1 MLICFI
7 NHQIRIP
14 SWTNQDSME
23 GRMDSFAT
31 QFNEEL
37 NSIGFMELVYLPHK
51 NQQFMIYPLH
61 NYIIMFYVVDFFVET
76 GLLVFGGFQDFR
88 LFHERNSIRSMRLV
102 YFTIFYQLINH
113 ITTLHLGKHANVP
126 LIPCGFIGCRP
137 HNSWG
142 VQIFREV
149 RELFKRLPVR
159 HKEFMRN
166 CKSQVTR
173 HLEMIWP
180 PCRAWATMTKHT
192 PVHLFVGTILYGFF
206 VSPSFFCLL
215 GGWIFF

>member
-1 MLICFI
+1 
-7 NHQIRIP
+7 
-14 SWTNQDSME
+14 ME

-180 PCRAWATMTKHT
+180 PCRAWAT
-192 PVHLFVGTILYGFF
+192 
-206 VSPSFFCLL
+206 
-215 GGWIFF
+215 